1 LRRVPRQARV
11 KFHQPAGRG
20 GLIGPEIVDEVAKTG
35 VAEVDDVHA
44 VAHIP
49 IPSPHGC
56 EQTVFRQFLRFG
68 RIPLVLNRLFLQ
80 HRDLVDV
87 FLYADKLQA
96 DSPTRLHQKLV
107 QMQIPAETIMRRL
120 KDLQDNQQYHA
131 TTIQKVIDE
140 QMETTVGHQ
149 MNAGGGGKTVLDSVL
164 SVLTRICP
172 P

>member
-1 LRRVPRQARV
+1 MLSSCFKASDADLVESKVIA
-11 KFHQPAGRG
+11 
-20 GLIGPEIVDEVAKTG
+20 
-35 VAEVDDVHA
+35 
-44 VAHIP
+44 
-49 IPSPHGC
+49 
-56 EQTVFRQFLRFG
+56 
-68 RIPLVLNRLFLQ
+68 VLNRLFLQ